1 MHMFIASFYPR
12 RNYYVKKEDIIS
24 FVKRQRTMILIVLL
38 AMIAVVGLFISF
50 VSPKMMN
57 LYTEFDTNL
66 PLITQW
72 SSWINWTIML
82 IAVSFLVYLL
92 VTPLDITTLGK
103 NLMRYK
109 EGEMIRINEVTRYR
123 FELVVLGFMGLIV
136 GYLILS
142 TILPIY
148 SLTSS
153 F

>member
-1 MHMFIASFYPR
+1 MFIASFYPR

>member
-1 MHMFIASFYPR
+1 MRMFIASFYPR